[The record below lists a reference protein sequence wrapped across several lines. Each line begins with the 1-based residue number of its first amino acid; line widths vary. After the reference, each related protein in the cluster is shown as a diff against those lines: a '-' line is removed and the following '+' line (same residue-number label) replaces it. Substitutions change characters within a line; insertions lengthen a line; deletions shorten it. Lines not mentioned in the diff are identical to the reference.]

1 MGQRNPTVGPTVQC
15 NLAFTRRRR
24 AGALTE
30 SKAGKAARMK
40 SMLQK
45 PMSKS
50 VRKYVDQGVMRE
62 EGDGAEVGGIRW
74 VGRWQRE
81 KWSPYT

>member
-1 MGQRNPTVGPTVQC
+1 VQC

-40 SMLQK
+40 SMLD
-45 PMSKS
+45 P
-50 VRKYVDQGVMRE
+50 DCPA
-62 EGDGAEVGGIRW
+62 GDN
-74 VGRWQRE
+74 
-81 KWSPYT
+81 PYQY